1 LYHSEEN
8 QQEKEQTGVG
18 RGEAAQT
25 VYTYVSKCKTIK
37 EQIKL
42 QIKRSVMKNAKRM
55 KRSEKQ
61 RVGEDQKEEREREPT
76 KRRRGKP
83 SRRTCVQGL

>member
-1 LYHSEEN
+1 
-8 QQEKEQTGVG
+8 
-18 RGEAAQT
+18 
-25 VYTYVSKCKTIK
+25 
-37 EQIKL
+37 
-42 QIKRSVMKNAKRM
+42 MKNAKRM